1 MAILGDIGKPKNGYS
16 SEKICIFLETLQEGL
31 EVMDIPTAAEAIVVR
46 TNIGKLAEAINKNLY
61 VKSLEG
67 AKISTLIHNLL
78 TCREQSQP
86 KENTCPLELRSVLV
100 KGGTPHPLD

>member
-1 MAILGDIGKPKNGYS
+1 M
-16 SEKICIFLETLQEGL
+16 ETLQEGL
-31 EVMDIPTAAEAIVVR
+31 EVMDIPTAAEAVVVR

-67 AKISTLIHNLL
+67 SKISTLIHNILKS
-78 TCREQSQP
+78 REQSPP
-86 KENTCPLELRSVLV
+86 KENSCPLELRSVLV